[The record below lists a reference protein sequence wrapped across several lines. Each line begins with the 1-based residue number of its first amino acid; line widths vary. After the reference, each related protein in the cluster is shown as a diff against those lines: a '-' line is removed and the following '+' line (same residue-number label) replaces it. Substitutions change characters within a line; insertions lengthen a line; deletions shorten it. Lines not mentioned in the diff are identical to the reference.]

1 MMQPTTIDT
10 TPRALADTLD
20 SMAQGLLDHDREA
33 ARILIA
39 AREGLCALGYN
50 RWAHHVNW
58 RSERRAM
65 RRSLKRRHTGR
76 LSRPG
81 MR

>member
-1 MMQPTTIDT
+1 MTPTIINTS
-10 TPRALADTLD
+10 PRGLADTLD

-39 AREGLCALGYN
+39 AREGLCALSYN
-50 RWAHHVNW
+50 RWAQAVNW

-65 RRSLKRRHTGR
+65 RRALNRRHTGR
-76 LSRPG
+76 KAVCHA
-81 MR
+81 